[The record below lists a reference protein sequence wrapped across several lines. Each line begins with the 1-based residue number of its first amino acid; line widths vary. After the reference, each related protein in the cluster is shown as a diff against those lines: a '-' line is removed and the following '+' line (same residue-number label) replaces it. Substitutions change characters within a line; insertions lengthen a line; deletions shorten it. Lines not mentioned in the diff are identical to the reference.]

1 MGRQSTL
8 SAVHTEVTTPPP
20 TARSAIANGSRLFLE
35 NVDGRSAEARR
46 FRDVLGDLVQHLG
59 GADVATEPQKHLARR
74 AAALATWCERTEMS
88 LANGQDMDVAA
99 YVTAANSLRRLL
111 ADLGLQRQPRDIGG
125 NLADLLNGRFDSG
138 SLLAAGGSVAHE
150 ALRGRPQS
158 AGGIGGPCMAAPPSA
173 AVRPPEG
180 REMAFAAGSY
190 AAATAANVPP
200 AGEPEAG
207 PEPAPERE
215 PQVGDSYTVEETGAL
230 VRFAQ
235 VLPDGRERWMI
246 VDRANN
252 IVGHEFSKD
261 AALMFAGRL
270 PAPPKILN
278 DPRSR
283 NHD

>member
-158 AGGIGGPCMAAPPSA
+158 AGGIGGHVWPRRLPPLYGRRRA
-173 AVRPPEG
+173 GKWHLRPGPTLRLRLPTYHRQASRKPG
-180 REMAFAAGSY
+180 LSRHLSVSRKSVTATPSRKPALWSVSPRFCP
-190 AAATAANVPP
+190 TAA
-200 AGEPEAG
+200 
-207 PEPAPERE
+207 R
-215 PQVGDSYTVEETGAL
+215 
-230 VRFAQ
+230 
-235 VLPDGRERWMI
+235 DG
-246 VDRANN
+246 
-252 IVGHEFSKD
+252 
-261 AALMFAGRL
+261 
-270 PAPPKILN
+270 
-278 DPRSR
+278 
-283 NHD
+283 